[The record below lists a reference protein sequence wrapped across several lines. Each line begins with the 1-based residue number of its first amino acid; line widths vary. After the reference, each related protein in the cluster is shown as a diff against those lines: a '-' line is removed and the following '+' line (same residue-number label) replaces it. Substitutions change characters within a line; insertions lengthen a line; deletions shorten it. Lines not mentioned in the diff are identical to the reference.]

1 MIVWFRLLPKRRS
14 GPEKYRPSDSGSS
27 MKFDT
32 IRPSA
37 AIMVT
42 SSMPATSPTCWTM
55 KSPSGW
61 KIGKNS
67 SSGDPAAISVRTG
80 TMSVS
85 PLLTAVNPVTV
96 PPPASNASANA
107 WARPWV
113 YGSPSWMAA
122 AVVTPST
129 SRANPAAAAPWN
141 RSLWAVR

>member
-1 MIVWFRLLPKRRS
+1 MKLL
-14 GPEKYRPSDSGSS
+14 
-27 MKFDT
+27 T

-37 AIMVT
+37 AIRVT
-42 SSMPATSPTCWTM
+42 PSIPATSPTCWTM

-61 KIGKNS
+61 KIGKNNI
-67 SSGDPAAISVRTG
+67 SGDPAATSVKTG
-80 TMSVS
+80 TMSES
-85 PLLTAVNPVTV
+85 PLLTAVNTVIV
-96 PPPASNASANA
+96 PPPASKASANA

>member
-1 MIVWFRLLPKRRS
+1 MPSVSGIFMKLLI
-14 GPEKYRPSDSGSS
+14 
-27 MKFDT
+27 

-37 AIMVT
+37 AISVV
-42 SSMPATSPTCWTM
+42 SSMPATPRTCWTM

-61 KIGKNS
+61 KIGKNN
-67 SSGDPAAISVRTG
+67 SSGPLEATSVSTG

-85 PLLTAVNPVTV
+85 PLLTAVKTVIV
-96 PPPASNASANA
+96 PPAASKASANA

-129 SRANPAAAAPWN
+129 SSAKSAAAAPWY